1 MLLAVERRPLACD
14 PSKWSC
20 DESVFLLF
28 SQRSVRAE
36 AGVRRAHQRLHG
48 EEPFQL
54 AAAKLQRQP
63 FTPGEVINGFKRGC
77 GSVAAGCQFLRIAGI
92 QSGVNIPEIVGN
104 KKLHAL
110 WFPKSRLKPPVS
122 DNLLLNTA
130 GLCSCR
136 SNH

>member
-1 MLLAVERRPLACD
+1 MLAVERRPLACD

-77 GSVAAGCQFLRIAGI
+77 GSVAAGCQFLKDCWNSIRSEYTRDCRKQKAAR
-92 QSGVNIPEIVGN
+92 S
-104 KKLHAL
+104 L
-110 WFPKSRLKPPVS
+110 VS
-122 DNLLLNTA
+122 SQD
-130 GLCSCR
+130 
-136 SNH
+136 